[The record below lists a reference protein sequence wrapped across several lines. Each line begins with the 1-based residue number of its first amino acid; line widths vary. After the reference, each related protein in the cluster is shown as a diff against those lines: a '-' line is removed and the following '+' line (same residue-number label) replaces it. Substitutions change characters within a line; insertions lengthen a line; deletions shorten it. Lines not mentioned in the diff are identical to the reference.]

1 MTPCAQGNL
10 NFDKTSLIPSTIF
23 SAYVRSSYVKAVPH
37 RCFRAFVAP
46 ELDLLRVIA
55 DRALSRFTRKF
66 HTDVTG
72 ERTTSSADAAETRLR
87 LCENEF
93 RGFSAMKAATS
104 SRVKIRFRDELSSIS
119 PFRRSRANS
128 PIRGH
133 DAALLSPLTLSLTLF
148 TCSVLSRLYTYFGH
162 AKYLRNCESSIIRLP
177 RV

>member
-1 MTPCAQGNL
+1 MAVVTLCAQGNL

-23 SAYVRSSYVKAVPH
+23 SAYVRRSYVKALTH

-46 ELDLLRVIA
+46 ELDLLRVIT

-72 ERTTSSADAAETRLR
+72 ERTTSSAGAAETRLR

-93 RGFSAMKAATS
+93 RDFSAMKAATS

-119 PFRRSRANS
+119 PFRLRA
-128 PIRGH
+128 PIHQFADH
-133 DAALLSPLTLSLTLF
+133 DATLLSPPDSFLNSIYLLCPFSAIHLF
-148 TCSVLSRLYTYFGH
+148 RSREISPKFRG
-162 AKYLRNCESSIIRLP
+162 
-177 RV
+177 